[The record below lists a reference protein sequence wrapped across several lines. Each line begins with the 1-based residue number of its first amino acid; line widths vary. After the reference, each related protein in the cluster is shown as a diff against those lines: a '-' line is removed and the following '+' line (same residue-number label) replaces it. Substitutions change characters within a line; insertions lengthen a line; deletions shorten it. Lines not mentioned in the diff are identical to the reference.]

1 MQKCYAL
8 ALSSGDQNSMYQA
21 GVLKGLASNMP
32 APEMAYQAISGVA
45 GGAVNTAILANFPA
59 GQEEAAADRMKTF
72 WENSAT
78 TKLYKD
84 WLGGLAEGLLLKGG
98 LWNNAGVLSFLK
110 TEMSD
115 ITATNRWIDVGLTD
129 VLKGQYVDYQ
139 EDALVGDDLYNV
151 MYAQFAQAGVFPP
164 VEFKDTD
171 YFDGSTIWDLDI
183 FSVVNQC
190 QAQGFADEDIVVDV
204 ILTSEKTLKTVD
216 ASDYKSIQMLWRYLE
231 VSRYYSNMDGLLRAQ
246 FAYPNVNFRNV
257 VAPSAS
263 MPSSFYPLNLETSD
277 VDTIWDLGVTDGTA
291 AAGSNSTGD
300 LTHFFSLK
308 KKNDKSVRGGVTYDQ
323 FMEKKNNGELE
334 EFSLHE
340 DKQVKAMFL
349 Q

>member
-32 APEMAYQAISGVA
+32 ASEMAYQAISGVA

>member
-1 MQKCYAL
+1 
-8 ALSSGDQNSMYQA
+8 
-21 GVLKGLASNMP
+21 
-32 APEMAYQAISGVA
+32 
-45 GGAVNTAILANFPA
+45 
-59 GQEEAAADRMKTF
+59 
-72 WENSAT
+72 
-78 TKLYKD
+78 
-84 WLGGLAEGLLLKGG
+84 
-98 LWNNAGVLSFLK
+98 
-110 TEMSD
+110 
-115 ITATNRWIDVGLTD
+115 
-129 VLKGQYVDYQ
+129 
-139 EDALVGDDLYNV
+139 

-164 VEFKDTD
+164 VEFNNTD

-246 FAYPNVNFRNV
+246 FAYPNVQFRNV
-257 VAPSAS
+257 VAPSTS
-263 MPSSFYPLNLETSD
+263 MPSSFYPLNLDQSE
-277 VDTIWDLGVTDGTA
+277 VDTIWELGMTDGA
-291 AAGSNSTGD
+291 AAAASGSNSTDD

-323 FMEKKNNGELE
+323 FVSMKQNGEID
-334 EFSLHE
+334 EFTLHD
-340 DKQVKAMFL
+340 DKQMKALFL